1 MIYSNLSLSLFICIL
16 LLYTTNGNQEHYQ
29 SINLNKTH
37 SIPGNNNN
45 NTDDEHNESE
55 IVVVKWKFHEFEI
68 HIAVMVFLLI
78 MILIKMAY
86 HRIPY
91 ISIYIPESFVLI
103 IIGIIFGAIVRYGIE
118 QGINNKT
125 VWKLTPI
132 LFFTYLLPPIVL
144 ESAYSLYNRTFSE
157 YLGVVLIFAVIGTI
171 LNFLIIGFVMYGIYK
186 LNGFGQPQ
194 LDMDIKAFLLFSSL
208 IVAVD
213 PVAVL
218 AIFQDIG
225 VELGLYYIVFGESLL
240 NDAVTVVLYDIMDAF
255 TGKEIVTGKEIGIGI
270 ASFFTVSF
278 GGLFIG
284 VLFGILTCLITRI
297 KSRLNAFS
305 LLLLAYFSYIM
316 ADCVGW
322 SGIISIIGCGLI
334 QAAYAF
340 HNLDKHSITMVRN
353 LTKVVSE
360 MSESVIFLF
369 LGIEVVSIKLVWHTG
384 YILWGLLWCLIAR
397 AIVVF
402 LITAIVN
409 YTSLS
414 NTQITFTQQIVLI
427 YGGLRGAVAFSL
439 SVLILP
445 NKLGLNGLYNRE
457 LIITTTLFI
466 ILFTVGFMG
475 ITMKPLV
482 KLLRIRMENK
492 QMLSLFDSLNDSIID
507 ETLAGIECLI
517 GTIGRNAIR
526 DLIQR
531 FNEQYL
537 RKLLQ
542 RDKDIYNQKMLKIY
556 EKIAL
561 KMHYATMRPS
571 KTELILKDLPET
583 LKTHFITSHL
593 STLSIPSLMNGNLS
607 ILNLSNINK
616 FELNKQSIKDIESNS
631 NPTTNNT
638 TNNNNNNAT
647 HRRLSTLTNDINI
660 TPDVKQA
667 LRYSRRPSIA
677 PKEKRQLDFDEALLD
692 VMRSRSLALKH
703 LKQSTIDS
711 DMNNNNNNQD
721 KINFNG
727 THNKAYLTEEDEEI
741 EETYNEEQDDNDDDD
756 DEIDKLKA
764 LIKAE
769 QYKQIYDNDE
779 LRLKPKHNDN
789 DQEKEKELAKDEEDI
804 NMSKSVKF
812 IIDDNDHLNETI
824 HRL

>member
-1 MIYSNLSLSLFICIL
+1 
-16 LLYTTNGNQEHYQ
+16 
-29 SINLNKTH
+29 
-37 SIPGNNNN
+37 
-45 NTDDEHNESE
+45 
-55 IVVVKWKFHEFEI
+55 
-68 HIAVMVFLLI
+68 
-78 MILIKMAY
+78 
-86 HRIPY
+86 
-91 ISIYIPESFVLI
+91 
-103 IIGIIFGAIVRYGIE
+103 
-118 QGINNKT
+118 
-125 VWKLTPI
+125 
-132 LFFTYLLPPIVL
+132 
-144 ESAYSLYNRTFSE
+144 
-157 YLGVVLIFAVIGTI
+157 
-171 LNFLIIGFVMYGIYK
+171 
-186 LNGFGQPQ
+186 
-194 LDMDIKAFLLFSSL
+194 
-208 IVAVD
+208 
-213 PVAVL
+213 
-218 AIFQDIG
+218 
-225 VELGLYYIVFGESLL
+225 
-240 NDAVTVVLYDIMDAF
+240 
-255 TGKEIVTGKEIGIGI
+255 
-270 ASFFTVSF
+270 
-278 GGLFIG
+278 
-284 VLFGILTCLITRI
+284 
-297 KSRLNAFS
+297 
-305 LLLLAYFSYIM
+305 M

-542 RDKDIYNQKMLKIY
+542 RDKDIYNQKI
-556 EKIAL
+556 
-561 KMHYATMRPS
+561 
-571 KTELILKDLPET
+571 
-583 LKTHFITSHL
+583 
-593 STLSIPSLMNGNLS
+593 
-607 ILNLSNINK
+607 
-616 FELNKQSIKDIESNS
+616 
-631 NPTTNNT
+631 
-638 TNNNNNNAT
+638 
-647 HRRLSTLTNDINI
+647 RLSTLTNDINI

-692 VMRSRSLALKH
+692 VMRSP
-703 LKQSTIDS
+703 
-711 DMNNNNNNQD
+711 
-721 KINFNG
+721 
-727 THNKAYLTEEDEEI
+727 YLTEEDEEI
-741 EETYNEEQDDNDDDD
+741 EETYNEEQDDNDDD
-756 DEIDKLKA
+756 EVDKLKA

>member
-1 MIYSNLSLSLFICIL
+1 
-16 LLYTTNGNQEHYQ
+16 
-29 SINLNKTH
+29 
-37 SIPGNNNN
+37 
-45 NTDDEHNESE
+45 
-55 IVVVKWKFHEFEI
+55 
-68 HIAVMVFLLI
+68 
-78 MILIKMAY
+78 
-86 HRIPY
+86 
-91 ISIYIPESFVLI
+91 
-103 IIGIIFGAIVRYGIE
+103 
-118 QGINNKT
+118 
-125 VWKLTPI
+125 
-132 LFFTYLLPPIVL
+132 
-144 ESAYSLYNRTFSE
+144 
-157 YLGVVLIFAVIGTI
+157 
-171 LNFLIIGFVMYGIYK
+171 
-186 LNGFGQPQ
+186 
-194 LDMDIKAFLLFSSL
+194 
-208 IVAVD
+208 
-213 PVAVL
+213 
-218 AIFQDIG
+218 
-225 VELGLYYIVFGESLL
+225 
-240 NDAVTVVLYDIMDAF
+240 
-255 TGKEIVTGKEIGIGI
+255 
-270 ASFFTVSF
+270 
-278 GGLFIG
+278 
-284 VLFGILTCLITRI
+284 
-297 KSRLNAFS
+297 
-305 LLLLAYFSYIM
+305 M

-322 SGIISIIGCGLI
+322 SGIISMIGCGLI

-384 YILWGLLWCLIAR
+384 YILWGLIWCLIAR

-445 NKLGLNGLYNRE
+445 NKLGPNGLYNRE

-482 KLLRIRMENK
+482 KLLRIRMESK

-542 RDKDIYNQKMLKIY
+542 RDTDIYNQKI
-556 EKIAL
+556 
-561 KMHYATMRPS
+561 
-571 KTELILKDLPET
+571 
-583 LKTHFITSHL
+583 
-593 STLSIPSLMNGNLS
+593 
-607 ILNLSNINK
+607 
-616 FELNKQSIKDIESNS
+616 
-631 NPTTNNT
+631 
-638 TNNNNNNAT
+638 
-647 HRRLSTLTNDINI
+647 
-660 TPDVKQA
+660 
-667 LRYSRRPSIA
+667 PSIA

-692 VMRSRSLALKH
+692 VMRSP
-703 LKQSTIDS
+703 
-711 DMNNNNNNQD
+711 
-721 KINFNG
+721 
-727 THNKAYLTEEDEEI
+727 YLTEEDEEI
-741 EETYNEEQDDNDDDD
+741 EENYNEGQDDD
-756 DEIDKLKA
+756 IDKLKA

-769 QYKQIYDNDE
+769 KNKQIYDNNE
-779 LRLKPKHNDN
+779 LNMKSKHDDS
-789 DQEKEKELAKDEEDI
+789 DQEKEKETEKNEEDI
-804 NMSKSVKF
+804 NMAKSVKF